1 MTCQA
6 EAELRACA
14 HLAYICQLAYPKSIM
29 WCLRIFQ
36 LFLTFLQLSLPVPV
50 EGFEPTALGLWM
62 FYHCGT
68 CDMTKLLQLFVWF
81 CFLFLPFISAWT
93 QERFVKGL
101 IVWPLVND
109 AAPPKISENLCLK
122 DKRLRALIFHV
133 EKLEKLGL
141 VYIFNQSSLRT
152 YLLFDISLSDSG
164 RIQTLNL
171 LIMSGVLYHCTTV
184 PLRAQNHI
192 KDIRCCLLLSP
203 FISARMQKE
212 VWERVDGL
220 SISQWCC
227 TTQNI
232 GKPSSERLM
241 LEGTANHK

>member
-1 MTCQA
+1 MQ
-6 EAELRACA
+6 
-14 HLAYICQLAYPKSIM
+14 HHPKY
-29 WCLRIFQ
+29 RK
-36 LFLTFLQLSLPVPV
+36 T
-50 EGFEPTALGLWM
+50 
-62 FYHCGT
+62 
-68 CDMTKLLQLFVWF
+68 FVWKTN
-81 CFLFLPFISAWT
+81 AWGHCWSQKSWLIWAFHDKNQVWT
-93 QERFVKGL
+93 KWTSLSMKG
-101 IVWPLVND
+101 WN
-109 AAPPKISENLCLK
+109 S
-122 DKRLRALIFHV
+122 IFHV

-220 SISQWCC
+220 AISQWCC